1 MISAA
6 IKPFIYRQVVRSC
19 STNSVSYCCKDSKW
33 LCTFGFSEL
42 RDRSKTEIHLMCFK
56 SNSEKQKKKKKKK
69 VRFSS
74 EFRWQLSNRW
84 NSSNWFTVA
93 ALNKKKTFYTADHFY
108 EKVQREAPVRNS
120 FWKRSVKQKTVDWE
134 VFQFHSFKENL
145 TC

>member
-19 STNSVSYCCKDSKW
+19 STNSVSSCCKDSKW

-42 RDRSKTEIHLMCFK
+42 RDRSKTKIHLMCFK
-56 SNSEKQKKKKKKK
+56 SNGEKQKKKKK
-69 VRFSS
+69 RSDFLQNFGGNSPTDGTRQTGS
-74 EFRWQLSNRW
+74 RLPRWI
-84 NSSNWFTVA
+84 
-93 ALNKKKTFYTADHFY
+93 KKTFYTADHFY

>member
-6 IKPFIYRQVVRSC
+6 IKPFIYRQVIRSC
-19 STNSVSYCCKDSKW
+19 STNSVSSCCKDMKW

-42 RDRSKTEIHLMCFK
+42 RDRNKTKIHLMCFK
-56 SNSEKQKKKKKKK
+56 SNSEKQKKKKK

-93 ALNKKKTFYTADHFY
+93 ALNKKKLSTPLTTFM
-108 EKVQREAPVRNS
+108 
-120 FWKRSVKQKTVDWE
+120 KRSREKHRRGTR
-134 VFQFHSFKENL
+134 FGSGA
-145 TC
+145 